1 MESVWLRDAL
11 KAESGTT
18 ITPLDGDL
26 KVDVAIVGGGYTGL
40 WTAIELKSRDPS
52 LDVVIIE
59 RDICGAGGSGANA
72 GHALPMWLQLPLLEQ
87 ASDTE
92 SAMHIANASLQA
104 IEDIRNISAEHDID
118 TQISAT
124 NTVWAATCE
133 KQSSHWDEM
142 LRLME
147 GFQVRSYQYLDKDAV
162 REATGSDALIAGVVD
177 TSSVLLHPG
186 HLVRGLRRVAL
197 SKGVH
202 IFEKTEMIKLG
213 RSSPPTVTTPQ
224 GTVTAKKVVLGLYG
238 WSLSIPELRSSAMV
252 MYTDAAITKPIP
264 KMLDEL
270 GIRGVSG
277 FTDSRVFIEA
287 CRPTAD
293 DRMFWTKSGGWLPYG
308 DRLDPIGEKPFR
320 TEGELRDVLG
330 AYHPGL
336 RDVEIDGMW
345 SGPIDRTKNGMPI
358 FGRLPTCRDILFGYG
373 YSGAGVVPSRVGSHI
388 LASLVQERDDQW
400 TRSPLVSPLSRD
412 FPPEPFRWIG
422 GQIVKAAISHQDHRD
437 HQGREVGP
445 ITRFWL
451 QFKPGSYKP
460 S

>member
-277 FTDSRVFIEA
+277 FT
-287 CRPTAD
+287 
-293 DRMFWTKSGGWLPYG
+293 
-308 DRLDPIGEKPFR
+308 
-320 TEGELRDVLG
+320 
-330 AYHPGL
+330 
-336 RDVEIDGMW
+336 
-345 SGPIDRTKNGMPI
+345 
-358 FGRLPTCRDILFGYG
+358 
-373 YSGAGVVPSRVGSHI
+373 
-388 LASLVQERDDQW
+388 
-400 TRSPLVSPLSRD
+400 
-412 FPPEPFRWIG
+412 
-422 GQIVKAAISHQDHRD
+422 
-437 HQGREVGP
+437 
-445 ITRFWL
+445 
-451 QFKPGSYKP
+451 
-460 S
+460 